1 MIRRRQTEGTP
12 RGEEISAWGGGFRA
26 EAPPDGKNSS
36 PHRAERKCEPK
47 PDARAIHSVSTD
59 SEVIARSIGDPG
71 AFSEIFE
78 RHARAVAS
86 FAGRRVGDA
95 ADDVLSETF
104 LVAFRKRASFD
115 TAWESSLPWLLGI
128 ASKLVHRHRAAE
140 ARQWKSFQSAAA
152 REEHVVASASDAAGD
167 RVDAAAMTKAL
178 SRRIAALS
186 VADRDT
192 LLLYA
197 WGDLTYEEIAIAQ
210 QIPVGTVRSR
220 LNRVRRRLD
229 PARGLG
235 RAANDREEGE
245 QDGRIAARA

>member
-1 MIRRRQTEGTP
+1 M
-12 RGEEISAWGGGFRA
+12 
-26 EAPPDGKNSS
+26 
-36 PHRAERKCEPK
+36 
-47 PDARAIHSVSTD
+47 STD
-59 SEVIARSIGDPG
+59 SEIIARSWEDPG

-78 RHARAVAS
+78 RHARQIGA
-86 FAGRRVGDA
+86 FAARRVGDA

-140 ARQWKSFQSAAA
+140 ARRWKSFEAAAA
-152 REEHVVASASDAAGD
+152 RGEHVVASGTEAAAE
-167 RVDAAAMTKAL
+167 RMDAAAMTKAL

-186 VADRDT
+186 AADRDT

-197 WGDLTYEEIAIAQ
+197 WGDLSYEEIAIAQ
-210 QIPVGTVRSR
+210 GIPVGTVRSR
-220 LNRVRRRLD
+220 LNRVRRRLN
-229 PARGLG
+229 PARGVS

-245 QDGRIAARA
+245 SDGRVSARA